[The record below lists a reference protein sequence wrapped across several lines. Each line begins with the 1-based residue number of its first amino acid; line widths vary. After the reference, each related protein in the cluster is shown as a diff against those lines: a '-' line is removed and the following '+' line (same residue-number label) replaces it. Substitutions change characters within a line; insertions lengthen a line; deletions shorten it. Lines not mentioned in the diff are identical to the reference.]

1 MTHQIKA
8 SATMVYDVTPGTQM
22 SMQSKL
28 HALFMAFVADV
39 EKQLGEATAR
49 EMEVF
54 SVADTRE
61 DEDDDA

>member
-1 MTHQIKA
+1 M
-8 SATMVYDVTPGTQM
+8 
-22 SMQSKL
+22 
-28 HALFMAFVADV
+28 